1 MRKFG
6 VFLGWCLFL
15 GALAGV
21 LYFFLDERNNGS
33 GSVTTVCIQT
43 QNDADSTLIVQ
54 NGAAILIDAGEEA
67 DAAHILEVMRQYGVE
82 TLDYFILTHG
92 DKDHVG
98 GAAKVLAKIPAKT
111 VIQPYYEA
119 GSEVQT
125 LNDVLKQACVPVI
138 YPTRTLRMHAGQIR
152 FLVYPPLEK
161 HYNDENNYS
170 LAVLVQH
177 GHVNELFAGDA
188 LRKRGEELLLID
200 WPVIDLYKVPHHGR
214 ANGSSE
220 KLFDTL
226 QPHFAV
232 VTAQTADKAI
242 VNAAQRNETQLFYT
256 AQGDCVFI
264 SDAEQLQAVQ

>member
-21 LYFFLDERNNGS
+21 LYFFLEERNNGS
-33 GSVTTVCIQT
+33 GPVTTVCIHT
-43 QNDADSTLIVQ
+43 QNDADSILIVQ
-54 NGAAILIDAGEEA
+54 DDAAILIDAGEEA

-98 GAAKVLAKIPAKT
+98 GAAKVLAEIPAKT

-119 GSEVQT
+119 GSEVQA
-125 LNDVLKQACVPVI
+125 LNDALKQARVPVI
-138 YPTRTLRMHAGQIR
+138 YPTRTLRMRAGQIR

-220 KLFDTL
+220 KLFDNL

-232 VTAQTADKAI
+232 VTAKTADKAV

>member
-15 GALAGV
+15 GALTGA
-21 LYFFLDERNNGS
+21 LYFFLEERHPGG

-43 QNDADSTLIVQ
+43 QNDADSILIVQ

-67 DAAHILEVMRQYGVE
+67 DAPHILEVMRQYGVE
-82 TLDYFILTHG
+82 TLDYFVLTHG

-98 GAAKVLAKIPAKT
+98 GAAEVLAQIPAKT

-119 GSEVQT
+119 GPEVQM
-125 LNDVLKQACVPVI
+125 LNDGLKQAHTPVI

-161 HYNDENNYS
+161 HYNNENNYS

-177 GHVNELFAGDA
+177 GCVNELFTGDA
-188 LRKRGEELLLID
+188 LRKRSEELLLID
-200 WPVIDLYKVPHHGR
+200 WPAIDLYKVPHHGR
-214 ANGSSE
+214 ANGASE
-220 KLFDTL
+220 AMFDRM
-226 QPHFAV
+226 QPQFAV
-232 VTAQTADKAI
+232 VTAKTADEAI
-242 VNAAQRNETQLFYT
+242 VNAAQRNETRLFYT
-256 AQGDCVFI
+256 EQGDCVFV
-264 SDAEQLQAVQ
+264 SDAKQLQALQ